1 MEMGL
6 FGKSKK
12 EKASRRQ
19 KNTAVVPDLHA
30 TAILAAWLEKIQP
43 TQRSHSAHT
52 HRLLCH
58 SKYTHSIGPQPSL
71 TRQSPAIPS
80 AAPVAHLPNLSP
92 CARVA

>member
-43 TQRSHSAHT
+43 TQRSHSAHA
-52 HRLLCH
+52 HRLFAIVSTTLV
-58 SKYTHSIGPQPSL
+58 
-71 TRQSPAIPS
+71 QS
-80 AAPVAHLPNLSP
+80 
-92 CARVA
+92 

>member
-43 TQRSHSAHT
+43 TQRSHSAHA
-52 HRLLCH
+52 HRLFAIV
-58 SKYTHSIGPQPSL
+58 STIIVSARSL
-71 TRQSPAIPS
+71 A
-80 AAPVAHLPNLSP
+80 
-92 CARVA
+92 